1 MSWNE
6 TCIMEERMRFV
17 VACLEGSES
26 VSELCRCFGISR
38 KTGHKWLKRFRAEGV
53 VRP

>member
-17 VACLEGSES
+17 VACLEGLESERKDDA
-26 VSELCRCFGISR
+26 VAVLKAAVAKYKSR
-38 KTGHKWLKRFRAEGV
+38 LSG
-53 VRP
+53 